1 MKKGVILGGGG
12 GGGGG
17 GGSNFTTPPP
27 PPSRPIPQEQIQCQ
41 NTKVEIGLNKQSKT
55 KSARIEAIRGQ
66 RKTQKKQD

>member
-1 MKKGVILGGGG
+1 MFGIRNKVGEE
-12 GGGGG
+12 
-17 GGSNFTTPPP
+17 GSNFTPPP
-27 PPSRPIPQEQIQCQ
+27 PIPQEQIQCQ

>member
-1 MKKGVILGGGG
+1 MFGIRNKVGEEGS
-12 GGGGG
+12 
-17 GGSNFTTPPP
+17 SNFTPPP
-27 PPSRPIPQEQIQCQ
+27 PSSRPIPQEQIQCQ